1 MMVTIYKSFV
11 HFILFKSIKET
22 PVQNQNKKQ
31 NLSELEKLTTVEN
44 RIEYNDG
51 TPIQWSNKLRQKV
64 NKPGVKARGLV
75 CAYSYK
81 ISESNKK
88 KKLFKEI

>member
-1 MMVTIYKSFV
+1 MATIYKSFV
-11 HFILFKSIKET
+11 HFILFNSIKET

-51 TPIQWSNKLRQKV
+51 TPIQWSNKLR
-64 NKPGVKARGLV
+64 
-75 CAYSYK
+75 
-81 ISESNKK
+81 
-88 KKLFKEI
+88 

>member
-1 MMVTIYKSFV
+1 MVTIYKSFV

-44 RIEYNDG
+44 RIE
-51 TPIQWSNKLRQKV
+51 
-64 NKPGVKARGLV
+64 
-75 CAYSYK
+75 
-81 ISESNKK
+81 
-88 KKLFKEI
+88 